1 MNHFILLI
9 IIPFLTVMVEGP
21 ELCFDHDG
29 EMHLTCCCKND
40 VSIKSPCCADNCSTI
55 DIEVASMLTRVTSFE
70 TVDKNNGSDE
80 SFEQFVN
87 SIPGSLVL
95 YSNRPSIYSDKFQ
108 RAPDIPEK
116 LSTIILR
123 C

>member
-29 EMHLTCCCKND
+29 GMHLTCCCKND

-55 DIEVASMLTRVTSFE
+55 EIEVASMLTRVTSFE
-70 TVDKNNGSDE
+70 TAEAGNEYDD
-80 SFEQFVN
+80 SFEKFLSNTVFSQRLNVN
-87 SIPGSLVL
+87 DTFSCL
-95 YSNRPSIYSDKFQ
+95 DKFQ